1 MALLFLRLVVVW
13 LGLVIILLIAVR
25 IVLIVLIVLIILL
38 ILIPLLIVAV
48 ALLILRVRIVLP
60 VLTIRRLV
68 ARVHGHVFVVL
79 RSAVH
84 PACIV
89 IVSVVFHKFTPFLA
103 VLLLLYHTPPQ
114 ISTRLTPPSEIFIT
128 IKAPPAPF
136 LGNERR
142 SHYVIWQRIEAA
154 DLSFVRVFL

>member
-1 MALLFLRLVVVW
+1 ML
-13 LGLVIILLIAVR
+13 LLIAAR

-48 ALLILRVRIVLP
+48 ALLILLGVLLILRVRVVLP
-60 VLTIRRLV
+60 VLHILTILRLV
-68 ARVHGHVFVVL
+68 ARVHSHVFVVL
-79 RSAVH
+79 RSAVR

-114 ISTRLTPPSEIFIT
+114 ISTRLTTPSEIFIT